1 MINPNDKCIQWTEKA
16 NEDMSLISMI
26 DLLYK
31 AELMEKYSEDTKRFL
46 TFDNSNFLYKGFYN
60 EYNELLNTIVE
71 IFFPEPV
78 FIPSEINNNKTNE
91 FYMWTTINAIL
102 YIVWYNK
109 IEKSRPRG
117 YEKIV
122 KELDNALYYLYGYAN
137 SKEVDKLISFPA
149 HQNEIIERLEDFFIN
164 INRPQQ
170 GDKIIKEIKKDFKIT
185 KITATRKKK
194 IINANKKIQEDI
206 KIKYNLSDDE
216 LQKLPIIG
224 QLQTKI

>member
-1 MINPNDKCIQWTEKA
+1 
-16 NEDMSLISMI
+16 
-26 DLLYK
+26 
-31 AELMEKYSEDTKRFL
+31 
-46 TFDNSNFLYKGFYN
+46 
-60 EYNELLNTIVE
+60 
-71 IFFPEPV
+71 
-78 FIPSEINNNKTNE
+78 
-91 FYMWTTINAIL
+91 MWTTINAIL

-117 YEKIV
+117 YEKVV
-122 KELDNALYYLYGYAN
+122 KELNNALYYLDGYAN
-137 SKEVDKLISFPA
+137 CKEIDKLIDFPS

-164 INRPQQ
+164 INRHQQ

-194 IINANKKIQEDI
+194 IINANKKVQEDI